1 MEGER
6 FCLWFAFWGVEV
18 AVARPFVLFT
28 SETRGFS
35 FIAFEVPNSGLRSAK
50 FQLRVVICYELAT
63 LVSTEFYVP
72 DCLTYHVLQPDL
84 TLGALALF
92 HFTLAP
98 KSDILA

>member
-18 AVARPFVLFT
+18 AVARPFVFFA
-28 SETRGFS
+28 SETRGLA
-35 FIAFEVPNSGLRSAK
+35 FIAFEVPNSGLQSAK
-50 FQLRVVICYELAT
+50 FQLKVVICYELAA
-63 LVSTEFYVP
+63 LVSTEFYESK
-72 DCLTYHVLQPDL
+72 CSTYHVLQPDL

-92 HFTLAP
+92 HFTFSP